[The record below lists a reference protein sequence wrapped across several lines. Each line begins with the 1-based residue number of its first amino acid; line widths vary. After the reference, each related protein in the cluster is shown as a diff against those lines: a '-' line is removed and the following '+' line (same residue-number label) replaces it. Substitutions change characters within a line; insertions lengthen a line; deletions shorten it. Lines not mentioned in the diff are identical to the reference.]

1 MADSASSQSTGV
13 SIPNAVEFG
22 DGDEPPSLTPDKSR
36 RHPAWANVPET
47 DWNDWRWQSQHAI
60 RHPKQLAGLL
70 PLSEVETAAIETLQA
85 TYKLAIPPYY
95 FSLIDPFDP
104 HDPIRLQSLP
114 APEELAGAKGED
126 GEDDP
131 LDEEKDSP
139 VPGLTHRYPDR
150 ALLVT
155 THVCTMYC
163 RFCTRKRATMK
174 RGGWDSVSR
183 DDHRMVEYIRNHHE
197 IRDVILSGGDPLTL
211 PTEKLEF
218 FVRSLNAIPHL
229 DVIRIGTRVP
239 VTLPQKL
246 DDDELLGVLSLSD
259 KIWIQTHFN
268 HPREVTPEVKRG
280 CDRIRL
286 RGMPINNHAVLLKGV
301 NDSLATQKELCRA
314 LLRIKVRPYYL
325 FHCDPVT
332 GAGHFRTPVWKGIE
346 IIEGLRG
353 HISGLGVPTYVVD
366 APRGGGKIPLSPNYL
381 LSASNDSVVLRN
393 YEGMIIHYHPTGEP
407 PEAPSHVV
415 TQGVS
420 ALLEGQNEVL
430 VPENTP
436 RIARRRA
443 RATENGGGAA
453 TLPVPAAKKNG
464 TRNGGN
470 SHSVAEIRAATNGKS
485 KGQANGNGHEAAKEG
500 SGN

>member
-1 MADSASSQSTGV
+1 M
-13 SIPNAVEFG
+13 
-22 DGDEPPSLTPDKSR
+22 
-36 RHPAWANVPET
+36 
-47 DWNDWRWQSQHAI
+47 
-60 RHPKQLAGLL
+60 L
-70 PLSEVETAAIETLQA
+70 PLTEAETAAIASLQA
-85 TYKLAIPPYY
+85 HYKLAIPPYY
-95 FSLIDPFDP
+95 FSLIDPFEP
-104 HDPIRLQSLP
+104 RDPIRLQSLP
-114 APEELAGAKGED
+114 SPDELAGTFGED
-126 GEDDP
+126 GEEDP

-150 ALLVT
+150 VLLVT

-183 DDHRMVEYIRNHHE
+183 DDQRMVEYIRTHPE

-218 FVRSLNAIPHL
+218 FIRSLNAIPHL

-239 VTLPQKL
+239 VTLPQRL
-246 DDDELLGVLSLSD
+246 DDDDLMSVLSLSD

-268 HPREVTPEVKRG
+268 HAREVTPEVKRG
-280 CDRIRL
+280 CDRLRL

-301 NDSLATQKELCRA
+301 NDSLAAQRDLCRA

-366 APRGGGKIPLSPNYL
+366 APRGGGKIPLMPNYL

-393 YEGMIIHYHPTGEP
+393 YEGMIIRYHPTGEAQ
-407 PEAPSHVV
+407 EAPGQVA

-420 ALLEGQNEVL
+420 ALLEGQGEAL
-430 VPENTP
+430 LPENTP
-436 RIARRRA
+436 RIDRRRE
-443 RATENGGGAA
+443 RSATSPV
-453 TLPVPAAKKNG
+453 TIVPAPKKNG
-464 TRNGGN
+464 VGGTATPVQ
-470 SHSVAEIRAATNGKS
+470 SPTNGKPKGS
-485 KGQANGNGHEAAKEG
+485 KNGNGAANQG
-500 SGN
+500 PAH